1 MALTHDDL
9 EQIMKQEFPD
19 FTCICEICDCGRH
32 KHHKNCK
39 RVGKINK
46 RRQKQCLLTTS
57 QETFKAF
64 SARPRSSKRPPQTP
78 RDPNPPPMMFKTNQ
92 RDDFRPHG
100 EVPRV
105 QPFAFPDTY
114 EIDKGPFQNVTFYS
128 AEYGP
133 KELPSETILRPTS
146 QGRYMRKTSAKLDTR
161 TTNKESFKHWVPQPA
176 IRFGELPSFTG
187 SVLYPEQKNKLPQ
200 STQQQSYPGAYAKK
214 LEPCKIGEGDI
225 KFEGAQMF
233 VTEQRANFPGHDPKL
248 NPMPE
253 PFVKEDQ
260 TYRPKDGKFDGL
272 TVTMADFTE
281 KELAAAHVPRALAP
295 ITKLDENKPK
305 FDGRTSFKEFYKNWN
320 VQPRKRYGDFHEA
333 QKYFPP
339 IEKFDTKSTTQAT
352 YIPKEFDPVKP
363 YIPEEHTLNKDGKLD
378 FTTVNADTY
387 KRPPVKL
394 CKAEAFLIQQK
405 LKKEQQETLRQQQE
419 QLSKSQTRPNKTPI
433 AAK

>member
-176 IRFGELPSFTG
+176 IRFGELPSFT
-187 SVLYPEQKNKLPQ
+187 
-200 STQQQSYPGAYAKK
+200 
-214 LEPCKIGEGDI
+214 
-225 KFEGAQMF
+225 
-233 VTEQRANFPGHDPKL
+233 EQRANFPGHDPKL

-419 QLSKSQTRPNKTPI
+419 PLNKSQTRSNKTPI